1 MTTNILQ
8 KCKSLVEGNE
18 TSFMASF
25 LGCKVPDGYQ
35 NECQMLIEAFA
46 DVYPSEFR
54 AAVGGYLINESEV
67 A

>member
-1 MTTNILQ
+1 MATNILQ

-25 LGCKVPDGYQ
+25 LGCKVPDGYLS
-35 NECQMLIEAFA
+35 ECQMLIEAFSS
-46 DVYPSEFR
+46 VYPSEFK
-54 AAVGGYLINESEV
+54 AAVGGYLINNSEV